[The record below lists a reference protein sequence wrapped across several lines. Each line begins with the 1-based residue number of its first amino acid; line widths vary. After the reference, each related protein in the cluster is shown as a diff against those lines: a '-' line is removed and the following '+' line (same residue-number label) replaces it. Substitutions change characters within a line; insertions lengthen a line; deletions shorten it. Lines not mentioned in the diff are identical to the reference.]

1 MNMIRRSFQPILLMA
16 FLAAFVASGLQVKE
30 GRKQLSAQY
39 ALNII
44 SAPPSVVRL
53 IAGEFNGLMADFTLL
68 QIGSFTGSGRKD
80 IAPAEWRNV
89 ILGYDQI
96 MEMDPHFEQT
106 YLQAQSDVA
115 WDARL
120 PGEAIRLLDISKN
133 SRPWDFRPG
142 YFMGFDFYYFLGD
155 YDRASAMFLETAKVK
170 DAPVLLVLLGSRFA
184 TLQGRTQA
192 SLLVLENML
201 NEPDIAEDNAKEIR
215 NRITALH
222 GVMAIENAVKAFSEK
237 FGSNP
242 ESLDRLVETG
252 ILEAL
257 PPNPYATSYTYDAN
271 THEVRFDGVRA
282 LKQ

>member
-1 MNMIRRSFQPILLMA
+1 MNMIRQSIQPMLLMA
-16 FLAAFVASGLQVKE
+16 FLAVFVVSGLQVKE
-30 GRKQLSAQY
+30 GRKQLSARY

-68 QIGSFTGSGRKD
+68 QIGSFTGSSRKN

-96 MEMDPHFEQT
+96 MAMDPHFEQT

-115 WDARL
+115 WDARM
-120 PGEAIRLLDISKN
+120 PGEAIRLLDISKA

-142 YFMGFDFYYFLGD
+142 YFMGFDYYYFLGD

-184 TLQGRTQA
+184 MLKGRTQT

-201 NEPDIAEDNAKEIR
+201 NEPDIAENNAKEIR
-215 NRITALH
+215 NRITALR
-222 GVMAIENAVKAFSEK
+222 GVMAIENAVKAYSEK

-252 ILEAL
+252 VLEAL
-257 PPNPYATSYTYDAN
+257 PPNPYDTSYTYDAN
-271 THEVRFDGVRA
+271 TQEVRFDGVRA
-282 LKQ
+282 L